1 MIICLLSVEI
11 EHAMDYDYQQPDL
24 FWCKLKCPNTQWW
37 HSTACMSERHV
48 SSTAGQ
54 KATRV
59 WCYHY
64 SMEAP
69 HHVACCMDMRSQE
82 QCTRSLGHLSSGVQS
97 SSCFKCV
104 RLSKILQAKLYPKH
118 MALGYG
124 LENCNPITT
133 NLLMLLASDCIT
145 ILCLYVAVADCTIV
159 ELMAKK
165 MPCSP
170 PAGLAIF
177 LFLDSTLHSTAARIY
192 TTEWRVS
199 IAATPGGGCG
209 CYGYPQSA
217 SPSPISTHF
226 TPPHVTAEGGR
237 GAEPRPY
244 LVCTISNFL
253 NSGMAALRSSWL
265 KVSSRSRF
273 YTTPSKVSTSS
284 LCASCKGVCAAH
296 GILPR
301 GDLTWGLI
309 IN

>member
-226 TPPHVTAEGGR
+226 TPPPCHCRGGGVVLSHAPIWCALFR
-237 GAEPRPY
+237 ISSIQAWRLSDRPGWR
-244 LVCTISNFL
+244 FL
-253 NSGMAALRSSWL
+253 AA
-265 KVSSRSRF
+265 
-273 YTTPSKVSTSS
+273 PGSTQ
-284 LCASCKGVCAAH
+284 LQARWVLAHCALAVRVCALPMVSCPEVIWH
-296 GILPR
+296 GV
-301 GDLTWGLI
+301 
-309 IN
+309 